1 MHCLDSV
8 AGILPPNLSRRVVHA
23 NDDKVGGLMG
33 GITMLATKLS
43 KRPEIDTKLEY
54 LRLESKGTKMFQGH
68 VDCQLSSP
76 TLV

>member
-1 MHCLDSV
+1 
-8 AGILPPNLSRRVVHA
+8 
-23 NDDKVGGLMG
+23 MG

-68 VDCQLSSP
+68 VGCQLSSP